1 MARPRK
7 PTAIHVLKG
16 TAEKHPDR
24 MRERGNE
31 PQPTGGIGPCPTRL
45 GPQVA
50 EAWDSLV
57 DGCAPGV
64 LTSMDRVAL
73 QLAATLLARFWADP
87 MECDVKIVG
96 RLHSLLGSMGMTP
109 ADRSKVVVPKSAKA
123 ENPFKAMLGGRS
135 GTSTTS

>member
-24 MRERGNE
+24 MRARGNE
-31 PQPTGGIGPCPTRL
+31 PQPQGGIGPCPEKL
-45 GPQVA
+45 GPKVA

-57 DGCAPGV
+57 EGCAPGV
-64 LTSMDRVAL
+64 LTSMDRVAM
-73 QLAATLLARFWADP
+73 QLAASLLARFWAGP
-87 MECDVKIVG
+87 LECDIKVVG

-109 ADRSKVVVPKSAKA
+109 ADRSKVVVAKEQKR
-123 ENPFKAMLGGRS
+123 ENPFSAMLSGRT
-135 GTSTTS
+135 GTSTES